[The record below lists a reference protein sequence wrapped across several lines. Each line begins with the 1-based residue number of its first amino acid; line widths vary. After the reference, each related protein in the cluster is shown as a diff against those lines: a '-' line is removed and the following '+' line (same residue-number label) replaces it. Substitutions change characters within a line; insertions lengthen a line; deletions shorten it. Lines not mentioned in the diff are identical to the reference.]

1 VGCHFLIQC
10 IFLTQRSNQ
19 VSYTAA
25 WFFTTEWPG
34 KHICWNQLLK
44 GERLREINCCNVM
57 QNCYFE
63 SKWKFY
69 TLLFWPIFS
78 SIHPSKPN
86 VKFSSIMKSF
96 WAFIFIYFILR
107 SSHIFVFYHND
118 WHIWYLSKKNS
129 LEGRNFILHCNF
141 MPKQLKSEYTLS
153 FWSLYNVQIR
163 FQDFFL
169 KFYVFTYI
177 WLCCV
182 FIAACRLSLGAVY
195 GLLIEVSSF
204 VAEHGL

>member
-1 VGCHFLIQC
+1 MDYNPPGSSVHGILQARNTGVGVHSLLQGICP
-10 IFLTQRSNQ
+10 TQRSNQ

-25 WFFTTEWPG
+25 RFFTTEWPG

-44 GERLREINCCNVM
+44 CERLREINCCNVM

-63 SKWKFY
+63 RKWKFY

-96 WAFIFIYFILR
+96 WAFTFIYFILR

-129 LEGRNFILHCNF
+129 LEGRNFILHCYF
-141 MPKQLKSEYTLS
+141 MPKATHVYL
-153 FWSLYNVQIR
+153 WQIH
-163 FQDFFL
+163 FD
-169 KFYVFTYI
+169 I
-177 WLCCV
+177 WQN
-182 FIAACRLSLGAVY
+182 
-195 GLLIEVSSF
+195 
-204 VAEHGL
+204 